1 MRISIV
7 LIVSVIL
14 VADLSVREHESWAY
28 SHHSPESGPEAEVLR
43 VRDLGPLK
51 FPRIINGRDGG
62 YSTRFAGRSVWVFGD
77 SILNSRAADG
87 SRWRSSTWCW
97 TRDFDPHNGLGFHEP
112 VDQRG
117 APSEFLP
124 FTSEESA
131 YNDAHNR
138 ETLPD
143 EQRSRWALW
152 PGPIVVGS
160 GTGKAYVFYSKV
172 FSRVGPW
179 AFKSVGRSIAVWEE
193 LDRPPVRPQVRPA
206 AAEPTLLFPEDEVPL
221 GAGALVVADWLY
233 AYACRQEGL
242 AFACVLGRA
251 KFAEALTRNAWQ
263 FFAGDGKW
271 SSDTRAAVTVLRAA
285 PMLSVHWNEHLSRY
299 LAVYSTPLINTI
311 EIRTALRPE
320 GPWSASRVVV
330 KGKTPLTKTWDY
342 CGMAH
347 AELAHESGRIEYV
360 TYCRETGFLRSE
372 LRLVEMT
379 FR

>member
-1 MRISIV
+1 MRISPV
-7 LIVSVIL
+7 LIISVIV
-14 VADLSVREHESWAY
+14 VAGISVCRHKSLAHPY
-28 SHHSPESGPEAEVLR
+28 RSTDSGPDAEVVR

-62 YSTRFAGRSVWVFGD
+62 YSTRFADRSVWVFGD
-77 SILNSRAADG
+77 TILNARAADG

-97 TRDFDPHNGLGFHEP
+97 ARDFDARSGLSFHEP

-117 APSEFLP
+117 APGEFLL
-124 FTSEESA
+124 FTEEELA
-131 YNDAHNR
+131 YNDANNG
-138 ETLPD
+138 ETLPG

-152 PGPIVVGS
+152 PGPVVVDS
-160 GTGKAYVFYSKV
+160 GAGKGYVFYSKV

-179 AFKSVGRSIAVWEE
+179 AFKSVGRSIAVWEDP
-193 LDRPPVRPQVRPA
+193 DRPAVRPQVRPGT
-206 AAEPTLLFPEDEVPL
+206 AEPTLLFPEDEVPL
-221 GAGALVVADWLY
+221 GAGALVVGDSLY

-242 AFACVLGRA
+242 AFGCVLGRA

-263 FFAGDGKW
+263 FFAGGNW
-271 SSDTRAAVTVLRAA
+271 SNDWRAAVTVLRAA
-285 PMLSVHWNEHLSRY
+285 PMLSVHWNEHLRRY

-330 KGKTPLTKTWDY
+330 NGKAPLTKTWDY

-347 AELAHESGRIEYV
+347 AELARENGRIEYV

-372 LRLVEMT
+372 IRLVEMT